1 MTHFGLWKIV
11 NQIKSIYP
19 EPCNI
24 CICKNGKT
32 VIKQDS
38 FRVCSNNY
46 ITHAFDGDFYTGFQS
61 MRFDNKIRELEYD
74 LEKIN
79 SIEPDDLIYNYVLSK
94 NYFVI
99 STKIGMMW
107 KKIWK
112 FLA

>member
-24 CICKNGKT
+24 GICDNDKT
-32 VIKQDS
+32 VFKQDS

-46 ITHAFDGDFYTGFQS
+46 ITHAFDGDFYTRFQS